1 MLFYI
6 IGLGL
11 AYYYSKYYLPNTS
24 NSKGIPKLDFT
35 YKPFIYKGMI
45 IIPFSDYKA
54 IHLHHWIIYLFLIF
68 ILSYLYEII
77 IGICIGLT
85 IQGLLYKDRFE
96 FIVKNPYTNNKEQNK
111 DSSKDT
117 INNSNDKLS
126 MVEVNQQ
133 EIFNGIYYLGK
144 LFKSKKE

>member
-6 IGLGL
+6 FGLGL
-11 AYYYSKYYLPNTS
+11 AYYYSKYYLANTS
-24 NSKGIPKLDFT
+24 KTEGIPKLDFT
-35 YKPFIYKGMI
+35 YHPIIYKGMI
-45 IIPFSDYKA
+45 IIPFSNQKA

-85 IQGLLYKDRFE
+85 IQELFSKDRFE
-96 FIVKNPYTNNKEQNK
+96 FIVKNPYKNKEENKDNSINNK
-111 DSSKDT
+111 
-117 INNSNDKLS
+117 LS
-126 MVEVNQQ
+126 IIKINQQ
-133 EIFNGIYYLGK
+133 EIFSGIYYFRN